1 MTSASPLDEI
11 CRPLKQCRICGK
23 KDLVRFLDLGP
34 MLLVNRYLTSTDLH
48 QPEPKF
54 PLEILFCR
62 SCFLSQLSV
71 VISPQILYA
80 NYAYHSSI
88 SKTFQEHCEKMA
100 NDLARTLDLGEQDL
114 ILEIASN
121 DGCLLSYFK
130 TFGSK
135 VLGVEPAH
143 NLAQIAKSKGLRT
156 ITRFWDQSVADDV
169 VMQYGKAR
177 LVLATNVLAHVDDL
191 HGFLRAVASVLKPD
205 GVFVFEVPYMVN
217 FMNRA
222 EFDTA
227 YHEHLSYFLLH
238 PLKIALEKNGFVL
251 ADVHE
256 FEIHG
261 GSIRLMAT
269 RGGSLPGTGAENI
282 QRLLNWEEELG
293 LHVESSYLRFASH
306 VALLKEELT
315 VFLRALKIRDKKIA
329 AYGASAKGNVLLNY
343 CGIGRDLLEYVV
355 DDTPAKQGKFY
366 PGNHL
371 PIVSR
376 THLHDIPPHYLLLLA
391 WNFVDEMVK
400 NTAQF
405 REKGG
410 RYIVPIPSLR
420 VI

>member
-1 MTSASPLDEI
+1 MP
-11 CRPLKQCRICGK
+11 
-23 KDLVRFLDLGP
+23 
-34 MLLVNRYLTSTDLH
+34 LVNRYLTASELD
-48 QPEPKF
+48 QSEPRF

-71 VISPQILYA
+71 VVSPHILYA

-88 SKTFQEHCEKMA
+88 SKTFQEHCSAMA
-100 NDLARTLDLGEQDL
+100 DHLARRLDLTENDLV
-114 ILEIASN
+114 LEIASN
-121 DGCLLSYFK
+121 DGCLLSCFK
-130 TFGSK
+130 TLGCK

-156 ITRFWDQSVADDV
+156 LTRFWEQAVADEV
-169 VMQYGKAR
+169 VSQFGPAR
-177 LVLATNVLAHVDDL
+177 LVLATNVLAHVDDV
-191 HGFLRAVASVLKPD
+191 HGFLRAVASVLKP
-205 GVFVFEVPYMVN
+205 GGAFVFEVPYMVN
-217 FMNRA
+217 FMNHA
-222 EFDTA
+222 EFDTT

-238 PLKIALEKNGFVL
+238 PLKLALEKNGFIL
-251 ADVHE
+251 SDVQE
-256 FEIHG
+256 FDIHG
-261 GSIRLMAT
+261 GSIRVLAIRT
-269 RGGSLPGTGAENI
+269 ESSVSISENV

-293 LHVESSYLRFASH
+293 LHEEASYLRFASH
-306 VALLKEELT
+306 VALLKEELA
-315 VFLRALKIRDKKIA
+315 VFLRAMKGRGKKMA
-329 AYGASAKGNVLLNY
+329 AYGASAKGNVLLNF

-355 DDTPAKQGKFY
+355 DDTPAKQGKYY

-376 THLHDIPPHYLLLLA
+376 AHLHDVPPDYLLLLA

-400 NTAQF
+400 NTSAF